1 MRSRTP
7 KVLHE
12 LAGRPLVGWP
22 IAAAREAGADQVVV
36 VHSPDGALDQLLTQ
50 AGDGVVGAVQEQAD
64 GTAGAVIAALPQLAA
79 VDTVVVVP
87 GDAPLIDATA
97 IRDLVGRHEARG
109 AAATVLGAELAD
121 PSGYGRLV
129 RDHAG
134 DLLKIVETKTE
145 GDATADE
152 LAIREVN
159 AGVYAF
165 DAAQLPAALERIG
178 TDNAQGER
186 YLPDVLAVLRE
197 AGGAIG
203 AVTAADPDV
212 VLGVNDRWQLA
223 QVAALARTRLLRAHA
238 EAGVTFLDPSS
249 VLVDVDVEIGQ
260 DTVVEPSVQLLSG
273 TVVGRDCRIG
283 QGTVAVGS
291 DIGDGATV
299 RASTLDGARVG
310 EGATV
315 GPYAYLRPGAQLE
328 AGAKVG
334 TFVEIKNSVIGEGSK
349 VPHLSY
355 IGDADVGPGSN
366 LGAATITANYNAKT
380 KVKSRTVL
388 GAGVR
393 TSVDTTLVAPV
404 TLGDRAYTAAG
415 SVVTDDVPAA
425 GLAVAR
431 ARQRNVEGYADR
443 SA

>member
-1 MRSRTP
+1 
-7 KVLHE
+7 
-12 LAGRPLVGWP
+12 
-22 IAAAREAGADQVVV
+22 VVV
-36 VHSPDGALDQLLTQ
+36 QSPGGALDPLLAA
-50 AGDGVVGAVQEQAD
+50 AGSAVVGAVQEQAD
-64 GTAGAVIAALPQLAA
+64 GTAGAVLAGLPLMQA

-87 GDAPLIDATA
+87 GDAPLVDGATL
-97 IRDLVGRHEARG
+97 RDLVERHEARG
-109 AAATVLGAELAD
+109 AAATVLGAALAD

-129 RDHAG
+129 RDEQG
-134 DLLKIVETKTE
+134 DLLKIVETKAP
-145 GDATADE
+145 GDATDAE

-165 DAAQLPAALERIG
+165 AAGQLHGALEQIG
-178 TDNAQGER
+178 TENAQGER
-186 YLPDVLAVLRE
+186 YLPDVLAVLRS

-223 QVAALARTRLLRAHA
+223 QVALIAQARLLRGHA
-238 EAGVTFLDPSS
+238 QAGVTFLDPGS
-249 VLVDVDVEIGQ
+249 VFVDVDVQIGQ
-260 DTVVEPSVQLLSG
+260 DTIVEPSVQLRSG

-310 EGATV
+310 EGVTV
-315 GPYAYLRPGAQLE
+315 GPYAYLRPGAQVK
-328 AGAKVG
+328 AGAKIG
-334 TFVEIKNSVIGEGSK
+334 TFVEIKNSVIGEGAK

-355 IGDADVGPGSN
+355 IGDADIGPGSN

-380 KVKSRTVL
+380 KVKSRTVV

-415 SVVTDDVPAA
+415 SVVTDDVPPA

-443 SA
+443 DA

>member
-22 IAAAREAGADQVVV
+22 IAAAQEAGAEQIVVV
-36 VHSPDGALDQLLTQ
+36 QSPGGALDALV
-50 AGDGVVGAVQEQAD
+50 AGAGEHVVAAVQEEAD
-64 GTAGAVIAALPQLAA
+64 GTAGAVLAALPVIAP
-79 VDTVVVVP
+79 VDTIVVVP
-87 GDAPLIDATA
+87 GDAPLVDASTL
-97 IRDLVGRHEARG
+97 RDLVDRHEARG
-109 AAATVLGAELAD
+109 AAATVLGAELDD
-121 PSGYGRLV
+121 PAGYGRLV
-129 RDHAG
+129 RDDAG
-134 DLLKIVETKTE
+134 DLLRIVETKAA
-145 GDATADE
+145 GDATDAE
-152 LAIREVN
+152 LAIHEVN

-165 DAAQLPAALERIG
+165 AASTLPGALEQIG

-186 YLPDVLAVLRE
+186 YLPDVLAVLR
-197 AGGAIG
+197 AGGGAIG
-203 AVTAADPDV
+203 AVTAADPRV

-223 QVAALARTRLLRAHA
+223 QVSRIAIERIVRAHA

-249 VLVDVDVEIGQ
+249 VLVDADVRIGQ
-260 DTVVEPSVQLLSG
+260 DTVVEPSVQLRAG
-273 TVVGRDCRIG
+273 TVVGQDCRIG
-283 QGTVAVGS
+283 QGTIAVGS
-291 DIGDGATV
+291 DIADGAVV

-310 EGATV
+310 EGVTV

-355 IGDADVGPGSN
+355 IGDADVGADCN

-388 GAGVR
+388 GSGVR

-404 TLGDRAYTAAG
+404 VLGDRAYTAAG
-415 SVVTDDVPAA
+415 SVITEDVPAS
-425 GLAVAR
+425 GLGVAR
-431 ARQRNVEGYADR
+431 ARQRNVDGYADR
-443 SA
+443 GA

>member
-22 IAAAREAGADQVVV
+22 IAAAEEAGADQVVV
-36 VHSPDGALDQLLTQ
+36 VHSPDGALDALLAD
-50 AGDGVVGAVQEQAD
+50 AGAAVVGAIQAEAD
-64 GTAGAVIAALPQLAA
+64 GTAGAVIAALPSVAS
-79 VDTVVVVP
+79 VDTIVVVP
-87 GDAPLIDATA
+87 GDAPLVDGATL
-97 IRDLVGRHEARG
+97 RDLVGRHEARG
-109 AAATVLGAELAD
+109 AAATVLGAELDD
-121 PSGYGRLV
+121 PTGYGRLV
-129 RDHAG
+129 RDATG
-134 DLLKIVETKTE
+134 DLVKIVETKTD
-145 GDATADE
+145 GDATAAE

-165 DAAQLPAALERIG
+165 DAALLSAALEQIG

-186 YLPDVLAVLRE
+186 YLPDVLAVLR
-197 AGGAIG
+197 ASGGAIG
-203 AVTAADPDV
+203 AVTAADADV

-223 QVAALARTRLLRAHA
+223 QVAALARTRLLRGHA
-238 EAGVTFLDPSS
+238 EAGVTFVDPSS
-249 VLVDVDVEIGQ
+249 VIVDVDVTIGQ
-260 DTVVEPSVQLLSG
+260 DTVIEPGVQLLSG
-273 TVVGRDCRIG
+273 TIVGRDCRIG
-283 QGTVAVGS
+283 QGTVAIGS

-299 RASTLDGARVG
+299 RSSTLDGARVG
-310 EGATV
+310 EGASV

-328 AGAKVG
+328 AGSKVG

-415 SVVTDDVPAA
+415 SVVTEDVPVA

-443 SA
+443 DA